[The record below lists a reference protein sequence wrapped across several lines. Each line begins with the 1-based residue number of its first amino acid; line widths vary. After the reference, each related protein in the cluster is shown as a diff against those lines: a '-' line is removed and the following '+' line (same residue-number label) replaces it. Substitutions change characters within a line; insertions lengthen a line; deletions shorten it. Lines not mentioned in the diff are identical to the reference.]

1 MSLLILNASVAHTA
15 TTNVII
21 NNKVIVY
28 YFCYPNI
35 LIFFLRCKINI
46 VCVHR
51 QKFWTKHRGLKDLI
65 DMYQAIALPK
75 FGISLDLHYL

>member
-28 YFCYPNI
+28 YFCYPN
-35 LIFFLRCKINI
+35 LLFYDAKLTLFARTGK
-46 VCVHR
+46 
-51 QKFWTKHRGLKDLI
+51 KFWTKHRGLKDLI
-65 DMYQAIALPK
+65 DMYQL
-75 FGISLDLHYL
+75 

>member
-28 YFCYPNI
+28 YFCYPN
-35 LIFFLRCKINI
+35 LLFYNAKLTLFARTGKNFGQNE
-46 VCVHR
+46 
-51 QKFWTKHRGLKDLI
+51 QKH
-65 DMYQAIALPK
+65 
-75 FGISLDLHYL
+75 GISLICIKWMIWYFARFALPLS

>member
-28 YFCYPNI
+28 YFCYPNV
-35 LIFFLRCKINI
+35 LFDDAKLTLFAHTGKNFGQNE
-46 VCVHR
+46 
-51 QKFWTKHRGLKDLI
+51 QKH
-65 DMYQAIALPK
+65 
-75 FGISLDLHYL
+75 GISLICIKWMIWFFARFALPLS